1 MENGS
6 AMTVEREFTFD
17 DEAIHHRSLNAVAT
31 VLSTATW
38 LSRSVNCILTYPF
51 LKPPRAY
58 AYEVSQEWIDEQKRL
73 HVPTEHAPYIS
84 TNDILTSWFLR
95 RGDYDVGYMVM
106 DMRDRPSA
114 MDKTRITSKHAGN
127 YVSFLPM
134 KKDIYSDP
142 SGIRSILKQNM
153 KDTYS
158 SRDTPAFWNFLRG
171 PRFGIVTTW
180 TFCPTEIHLPG
191 CVQMH
196 QQPSFDTFSLREQ
209 DIFDMAYVYTR
220 GTMIDPGQI
229 IDLAVIFRPTPS
241 TYGILMTDITGTQPS
256 FEDDPAFK
264 REIFPMS
271 TM

>member
-1 MENGS
+1 MVARLVKCSTCLGHPCHRRRKQGKGKGSTMENGS

-17 DEAIHHRSLNAVAT
+17 DEAIHHRQLNPVAT

-153 KDTYS
+153 KDTYTP
-158 SRDTPAFWNFLRG
+158 RDTP
-171 PRFGIVTTW
+171 P
-180 TFCPTEIHLPG
+180 FCHCRTPPPPP
-191 CVQMH
+191 
-196 QQPSFDTFSLREQ
+196 PSCCC
-209 DIFDMAYVYTR
+209 
-220 GTMIDPGQI
+220 
-229 IDLAVIFRPTPS
+229 
-241 TYGILMTDITGTQPS
+241 
-256 FEDDPAFK
+256 
-264 REIFPMS
+264 
-271 TM
+271 